1 MNFFEKEYSL
11 FELEVNRP
19 QTRIVYA
26 ITVPLIMLSHLVFL
40 SYIRI
45 PVIANAGTIVL
56 FMYSILWILMDIH
69 AGLLTVIYYM
79 IWWGVIYV
87 FVKSNVYAIY
97 ISLFCY
103 IIGWLIHIFVYI
115 DTERKSYKWIYIIK
129 TMILYPLFITCQ
141 IAFTVNLL
149 DSTNDKLR
157 QYRSFYYNE
166 YSNLTV

>member
-11 FELEVNRP
+11 FELEVTRP

-45 PVIANAGTIVL
+45 PVIVNAGTIVL
-56 FMYSILWILMDIH
+56 FMYNMLWMLMDIH
-69 AGLLTVIYYM
+69 AGLLTTIYYT
-79 IWWGVIYV
+79 IWWGLIYV
-87 FVKSNVYAIY
+87 FVKSNKYAIY
-97 ISLFCY
+97 ISLFFY
-103 IIGWLIHIFVYI
+103 IIGWLLHIFVYI
-115 DTERKSYKWIYIIK
+115 DSERKRYKMLYIIK
-129 TMILYPLFITCQ
+129 TIILYPLFITCQ
-141 IAFTVNLL
+141 IGFTVNLL

-157 QYRSFYYNE
+157 QYRSYYYDE